1 MLDALDQR
9 GEPAAAVRPLEVSL
23 KLSALGQ
30 ALPRDGEKIALE
42 NAHAICE
49 RAQRVGA
56 WVTVDAEDHTTT
68 DSTLSIVRDLRTE
81 FGWLGTVLQ
90 AYLRRTEAD
99 CEEFAASGA
108 RIRLCKGAYDEPA
121 SVAYRDREDVTAS
134 YLRCLRVLMAGDGYP
149 MVASHDPEII
159 EAVPAMVREFGRG
172 VDDFEYQMLYG
183 IRDAEQRRLA
193 ADGNH
198 VRVYVP
204 FGTQWYGYFVR
215 RLAERPANLTFF
227 LQGAGRAQALV
238 GRAERVVLVGD
249 HPTAVTLAQADR
261 QSQSVVGVGF
271 EILGLAAAQQRPR
284 ERDVGARRHVEFD
297 DLELRAL
304 ALPVEERRP
313 GIPVLVDAAQTPVR
327 RRHVEHH
334 DVRIMFR
341 QHRIKITGVYRRR
354 PNR

>member
-1 MLDALDQR
+1 MAELFHRVARPAILAASRSDGLRRTAERLPITREVVHRFVPGEKVADALNSVAALRDTRRMVSIDYLGEDVTDADAADATVRAYLELLDALGQR
-9 GEPAAAVRPLEVSL
+9 DETRDAVVHPLEVSL

-42 NAHAICE
+42 NAHTICE

-68 DSTLSIVRDLRTE
+68 DSTLSIVRELRAD

-90 AYLRRTEAD
+90 AYLKRSYVD

-121 SVAYRDREDVTAS
+121 SVAFRDRDEVTDS
-134 YLRCLRVLMAGDGYP
+134 YLRCLRVLMAGSGYP

-159 EAVPAMVREFGRG
+159 DAVPALARENNCG
-172 VDDFEYQMLYG
+172 VDGFEYQMLYG

-193 ADGNH
+193 DEGNH

-215 RLAERPANLTFF
+215 RIAERPANLTFF
-227 LQGAGRAQALV
+227 L
-238 GRAERVVLVGD
+238 
-249 HPTAVTLAQADR
+249 
-261 QSQSVVGVGF
+261 
-271 EILGLAAAQQRPR
+271 
-284 ERDVGARRHVEFD
+284 
-297 DLELRAL
+297 RAL
-304 ALPVEERRP
+304 AERR
-313 GIPVLVDAAQTPVR
+313 
-327 RRHVEHH
+327 H
-334 DVRIMFR
+334 
-341 QHRIKITGVYRRR
+341 
-354 PNR
+354 

>member
-1 MLDALDQR
+1 MLDELFHRVARPAILAVSRREGLRRTAERLPVTRQVVHRFVPGETVADAMESVEHLRHSGRLVSIDYLGEDVTDIDTANATVDAYLKLMDALGTR
-9 GEPAAAVRPLEVSL
+9 TEPAGEVRPLEVSL

-42 NAHAICE
+42 NAHSICE
-49 RAQRVGA
+49 RAQRLGV

-90 AYLRRTEAD
+90 AYLKRTEAD
-99 CEEFAASGA
+99 CREFAASGA
-108 RIRLCKGAYDEPA
+108 RVRLCKGAYDEPA
-121 SVAYRDREDVTAS
+121 SVAYRGSDDVTDS
-134 YLRCLRVLMAGDGYP
+134 YLRCLRVLMAGSGYP

-159 EAVPAMVREFGRG
+159 EAVPSMARQNGRG

-193 ADGNH
+193 DGGNH

-227 LQGAGRAQALV
+227 L
-238 GRAERVVLVGD
+238 
-249 HPTAVTLAQADR
+249 
-261 QSQSVVGVGF
+261 
-271 EILGLAAAQQRPR
+271 
-284 ERDVGARRHVEFD
+284 
-297 DLELRAL
+297 RAL
-304 ALPVEERRP
+304 AERR
-313 GIPVLVDAAQTPVR
+313 
-327 RRHVEHH
+327 H
-334 DVRIMFR
+334 
-341 QHRIKITGVYRRR
+341 
-354 PNR
+354 